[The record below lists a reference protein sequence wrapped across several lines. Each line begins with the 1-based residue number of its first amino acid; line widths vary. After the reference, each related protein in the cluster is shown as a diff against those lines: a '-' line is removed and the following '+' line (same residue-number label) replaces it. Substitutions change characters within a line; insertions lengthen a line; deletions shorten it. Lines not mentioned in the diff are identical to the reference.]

1 MNLLTSLTEAIN
13 GSAPPA
19 KTKEPTVAGFEALAE
34 QTAAELTKTCA
45 DLPKARELL
54 AKMAGC
60 QNTIATFSADKAERE
75 YQAQQAKFA
84 AAAPVAIAAEDNAWT
99 LLDWL
104 DDYEHRRRAAQAAF
118 SKLSREL
125 APLEHRIMQ
134 RFCELAGDIVAKL
147 EATEAADCAAFGQTW
162 EPSPLVRKLRGTFDY
177 ARNRG
182 LATVLKLTI

>member
-1 MNLLTSLTEAIN
+1 M
-13 GSAPPA
+13 
-19 KTKEPTVAGFEALAE
+19 AGFEALAE

-84 AAAPVAIAAEDNAWT
+84 GAAPTSIDAESDGWS
-99 LLDWL
+99 LVEWL
-104 DDYEHRRRAAQAAF
+104 DDFEHKRRASLSAF
-118 SKLSREL
+118 DKLAREL
-125 APLEHRIMQ
+125 APLENRIMQ
-134 RFCELAGDIVAKL
+134 RYCELAGDIVAKL